1 MKLSSNNFL
10 ETLNYQE
17 LKELTFEVKETLAVE
32 NKKEKR
38 KIFTTADLWNLQ
50 RQRRAFYSRRIS

>member
-1 MKLSSNNFL
+1 LL

-17 LKELTFEVKETLAVE
+17 LKHLTTEVKETLAVE
-32 NKKEKR
+32 YKKEKR
-38 KIFTTADLWNLQ
+38 RTFTAADLWNLQ

>member
-17 LKELTFEVKETLAVE
+17 LKDLAFEVKETLAVA

-50 RQRRAFYSRRIS
+50 KQRRVFYSRRIS